1 MLRLGTDNFDGT
13 KIRDSRSIIA
23 LFCAAWCPFCTRF
36 LRVFEE
42 SMQGRE
48 APVGAVVDISDT
60 NSPLWERFDVEI
72 VPTLVGFKNGKIL
85 VRENGV
91 PGVGLGVQELED
103 ALREM
108 Q

>member
-13 KIRDSRSIIA
+13 KARDSRSILA
-23 LFCAAWCPFCTRF
+23 LFYAAWCPFCTRF

-48 APVGAVVDISDT
+48 DPVGALIDISDMGD
-60 NSPLWERFDVEI
+60 SLWERFDVEI
-72 VPTLVGFKNGKIL
+72 VPTLIGFRDGKTF
-85 VRENGV
+85 VRKDGV
-91 PGVGLGVQELED
+91 PGVGLGVRELED

-108 Q
+108 